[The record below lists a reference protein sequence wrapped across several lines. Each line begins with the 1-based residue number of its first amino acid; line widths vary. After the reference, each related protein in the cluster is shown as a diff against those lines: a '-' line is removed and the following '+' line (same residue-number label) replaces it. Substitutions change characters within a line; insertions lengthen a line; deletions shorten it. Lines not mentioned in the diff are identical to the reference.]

1 MYKLMQLSNIK
12 LTRVLFDVVYTKD
25 TDKTK
30 GNRLS
35 HYMQSTLINGCSFN
49 ASEKAETIFCFS
61 CVLTYFF
68 TKAYFV

>member
-35 HYMQSTLINGCSFN
+35 HYMQSTLITEQKMMDAPSMLV
-49 ASEKAETIFCFS
+49 KR
-61 CVLTYFF
+61 LKQFF
-68 TKAYFV
+68 VFLVY